1 MKVVKAKSD
10 KLLYVRAR
18 EGFSQ
23 QRFHISK
30 HSLDLSYTWILS
42 SPSSSCCLHAEFSY
56 FFLPFITKT
65 VLVCCTITNTYSM
78 EGAFTFPSCFSL
90 FQKVHIS
97 LKKPP
102 TFLEKSPT
110 FLEKLPTFFR
120 KSPTFF
126 PKHWTFSQA
135 KRSEPKTL
143 NGTQTATDLHD
154 DRKIPQKKE
163 TFTWSSIRLSLHLQ
177 QHSHLKTFRQW
188 ILTK

>member
-18 EGFSQ
+18 RDFSQ

-30 HSLDLSYTWILS
+30 HSLELSYTWILS

-56 FFLPFITKT
+56 FFLPFVTKI

-78 EGAFTFPSCFSL
+78 RGDFTLPSCFSL
-90 FQKVHIS
+90 FQRIHIS
-97 LKKPP
+97 LK
-102 TFLEKSPT
+102 KSPT

-143 NGTQTATDLHD
+143 KWNANSNGLA
-154 DRKIPQKKE
+154 RRQKNSPEKE
-163 TFTWSSIRLSLHLQ
+163 TFTWSSIRLSLHL
-177 QHSHLKTFRQW
+177 
-188 ILTK
+188 

>member
-1 MKVVKAKSD
+1 MKVVKAKSE

-18 EGFSQ
+18 RDFSQ

-30 HSLDLSYTWILS
+30 HSLELSYTWILS

-56 FFLPFITKT
+56 FFLSFVTKT
-65 VLVCCTITNTYSM
+65 VLICCTITNTYSM
-78 EGAFTFPSCFSL
+78 EGDFILSSCFSL
-90 FQKVHIS
+90 FQRIHIS
-97 LKKPP
+97 LKKSP

-135 KRSEPKTL
+135 KRSEPKTRKWNANS
-143 NGTQTATDLHD
+143 NGLA
-154 DRKIPQKKE
+154 RRQKNSPEKE
-163 TFTWSSIRLSLHLQ
+163 TFTWSSIRLSLHL
-177 QHSHLKTFRQW
+177 
-188 ILTK
+188 

>member
-18 EGFSQ
+18 GGFPQ

-30 HSLDLSYTWILS
+30 HSLELSYTWILS

-56 FFLPFITKT
+56 FFLPFDTKM
-65 VLVCCTITNTYSM
+65 VLVCCTTTNTYSR
-78 EGAFTFPSCFSL
+78 EGDFTLPSCFSL

-97 LKKPP
+97 LKKYP

-110 FLEKLPTFFR
+110 FSVKLPTFFQ

-126 PKHWTFSQA
+126 PKRWTFSQA
-135 KRSEPKTL
+135 QRSEPKTP
-143 NGTQTATDLHD
+143 NGTQTATGLHD
-154 DRKIPQKKE
+154 DRKIPRKRNFYLVINKIIPTFAI
-163 TFTWSSIRLSLHLQ
+163 TFTS
-177 QHSHLKTFRQW
+177 
-188 ILTK
+188 